1 MKEPYFEKIASECSL
16 RPVQV
21 KAVSDLLEDGATIP
35 FIARYRKEATG
46 SLDEVM
52 VTTIR
57 DRLSRL
63 RELDER
69 RMAILTSLEEQN
81 VLSDELRTRVEAGVC
96 GGNTATKDQRSQ
108 VCTNWTNYD
117 G

>member
-1 MKEPYFEKIASECSL
+1 MNEPYFEKIATECSL

-69 RMAILTSLEEQN
+69 RKAILKSLEDQN
-81 VLSDELRTRVEAGVC
+81 VLTDELQGQGRRRRDPESSSRTSTCPTAPSAGP
-96 GGNTATKDQRSQ
+96 AP
-108 VCTNWTNYD
+108 
-117 G
+117 